1 MISFMLI
8 MLLLGIPLLG
18 VLWFVNFTTFLKNLK
33 NDKSTHNQTVLGIAL
48 TFVFILAIMVL
59 YTGTH

>member
-1 MISFMLI
+1 MLI
-8 MLLLGIPLLG
+8 MFLIVIPLLG

-48 TFVFILAIMVL
+48 TFVFMF
-59 YTGTH
+59 

>member
-1 MISFMLI
+1 MLI
-8 MLLLGIPLLG
+8 MFLIVIPLLG

-48 TFVFILAIMVL
+48 TFVFIFSLMYCYI
-59 YTGTH
+59 GTH